1 MFLPSTS
8 LVSYLGLFLLTY
20 SVKMNRVN
28 MDSFTCTSHFIY
40 KSSEVSSMHTF
51 TPDQAFMKESSLGKS
66 LWLSFACEVC
76 VSSGC
81 MAV

>member
-1 MFLPSTS
+1 
-8 LVSYLGLFLLTY
+8 
-20 SVKMNRVN
+20 

-40 KSSEVSSMHTF
+40 KSSEGSSMHMF

-66 LWLSFACEVC
+66 LWLSLACEVQ
-76 VSSGC
+76 VLSEH